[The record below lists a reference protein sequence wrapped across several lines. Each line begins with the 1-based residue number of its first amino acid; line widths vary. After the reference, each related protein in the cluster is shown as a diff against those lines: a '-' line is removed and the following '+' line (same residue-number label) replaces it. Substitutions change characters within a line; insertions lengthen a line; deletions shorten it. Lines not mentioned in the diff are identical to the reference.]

1 VTLKVVD
8 GVRHLDVQDDGV
20 GMTQQQA
27 ADRLTQGH
35 IGLASQ
41 RARIEAAGGTVRI
54 LEVPQGTHI
63 AVTVPMG
70 SPA

>member
-1 VTLKVVD
+1 MVD
-8 GVRHLDVQDDGV
+8 GVRHLDVVDDGV

-27 ADRLTQGH
+27 AERLTQGH

-54 LEVPQGTHI
+54 LDVPQGTHI
-63 AVTVPMG
+63 SVTVPMG
-70 SPA
+70 APA